1 MALSLSYNDFK
12 ACCGSKQFAKHMVA
26 EGPFDTYDETVV
38 AANNI
43 WFNKV
48 DVNGWLEAFA
58 AHPQIGQN
66 QPSYKTSSTTSAQW
80 SKGEQS
86 TALATATDSTLQELY
101 EWNSRYR
108 EKFGFVF
115 LICASGRTTPE
126 ILSELK
132 PHETTL
138 YADSNNSIYDVRG
151 YIFRGHNIRTQGWC
165 FGGVTSIGLLLQPR
179 HKSYNSFGVYDV
191 RGATLTGLLPP
202 RPTAGSSGKR
212 RHHLITSHF
221 LKNQEF
227 EMSGYHV

>member
-1 MALSLSYNDFK
+1 MALGLSYNDFI

-26 EGPFDTYDETVV
+26 EGPFDTYDETL
-38 AANNI
+38 
-43 WFNKV
+43 V

-66 QPSYKTSSTTSAQW
+66 QPSSHKTSSATSAQW

-132 PHETTL
+132 KLLARTSKFLLSTQVQSTASNVSKAEVRPPITT
-138 YADSNNSIYDVRG
+138 YTDAARG
-151 YIFRGHNIRTQGWC
+151 C
-165 FGGVTSIGLLLQPR
+165 P
-179 HKSYNSFGVYDV
+179 
-191 RGATLTGLLPP
+191 A
-202 RPTAGSSGKR
+202 AG
-212 RHHLITSHF
+212 
-221 LKNQEF
+221 
-227 EMSGYHV
+227 